1 MNKKIGLTLLSTAV
15 VAAGIWHFAA
25 GKFEESVVT
34 IADNLKASGY
44 VDFED
49 VKVSK
54 YRFTAYISKP
64 VVKIFWGEKRFDHIH
79 WTLGSSI
86 EIIQNPF
93 VRRIKLKMIGDET
106 VFYRRPDAEP
116 VRIALASR
124 ENLKNKTVITFKTKN
139 FFPVLNPGA
148 TAADSFENAISQ
160 IEKIKFRVLNGAYT
174 VGHFEQPA
182 LLFDKIEY
190 KIDPSFVESAEK
202 GKELVLNE
210 VVSIEGFEVNAVG
223 FDTTATTEHE
233 KEQEREI
240 QSLLSTKYSSGF
252 KGTVRINFDEIKKSE
267 KPVLDTL
274 HVQMEGDSKSEQMG
288 VNTTQKH
295 TATIDCAKKSF
306 DGLMNSEFIILDDF
320 KKYYVPIIQYFVEL
334 SGGKFDVDEEAFE
347 ELIPN
352 FQDYNPWKYDVTV
365 KLSWAGDHMPIQ
377 ATINYGCKGATA
389 EFSVDAEA
397 SKDKVIAL
405 MDNKNAS
412 PRSVLNNALKVS
424 FKLSPVKTVLDDLES
439 YAGRAAK
446 TLKAE
451 EIKPVIPMVRKITEA
466 VLSQLGLKDDMLS
479 LSVSVPAEGDI
490 ILNDKKFS
498 DLMGILLPMVM
509 GAPEAPLAH

>member
-1 MNKKIGLTLLSTAV
+1 
-15 VAAGIWHFAA
+15 
-25 GKFEESVVT
+25 
-34 IADNLKASGY
+34 
-44 VDFED
+44 
-49 VKVSK
+49 
-54 YRFTAYISKP
+54 
-64 VVKIFWGEKRFDHIH
+64 
-79 WTLGSSI
+79 
-86 EIIQNPF
+86 
-93 VRRIKLKMIGDET
+93 
-106 VFYRRPDAEP
+106 
-116 VRIALASR
+116 
-124 ENLKNKTVITFKTKN
+124 
-139 FFPVLNPGA
+139 
-148 TAADSFENAISQ
+148 
-160 IEKIKFRVLNGAYT
+160 
-174 VGHFEQPA
+174 
-182 LLFDKIEY
+182 
-190 KIDPSFVESAEK
+190 
-202 GKELVLNE
+202 
-210 VVSIEGFEVNAVG
+210 
-223 FDTTATTEHE
+223 
-233 KEQEREI
+233 
-240 QSLLSTKYSSGF
+240 
-252 KGTVRINFDEIKKSE
+252 
-267 KPVLDTL
+267 
-274 HVQMEGDSKSEQMG
+274 
-288 VNTTQKH
+288 
-295 TATIDCAKKSF
+295 
-306 DGLMNSEFIILDDF
+306 MNSEFIILDDF
-320 KKYYVPIIQYFVEL
+320 KKHYVPIIQYFVEL